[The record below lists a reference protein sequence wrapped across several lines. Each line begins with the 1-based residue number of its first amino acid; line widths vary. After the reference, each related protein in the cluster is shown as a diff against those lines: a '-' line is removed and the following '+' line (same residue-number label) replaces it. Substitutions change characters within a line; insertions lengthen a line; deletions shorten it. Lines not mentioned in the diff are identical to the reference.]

1 MGKSRMLYFN
11 ISLDNFQFLILSLNN
26 IEDDV
31 TFVVSREDN
40 ADIKKIVDDFV
51 SWILLFSNRFIVFI
65 LTCILVY
72 GEAILQLVSFTR
84 KMLARSWSITTSNV
98 NN

>member
-40 ADIKKIVDDFV
+40 ANIKKIVDD
-51 SWILLFSNRFIVFI
+51 
-65 LTCILVY
+65 
-72 GEAILQLVSFTR
+72 
-84 KMLARSWSITTSNV
+84 
-98 NN
+98 